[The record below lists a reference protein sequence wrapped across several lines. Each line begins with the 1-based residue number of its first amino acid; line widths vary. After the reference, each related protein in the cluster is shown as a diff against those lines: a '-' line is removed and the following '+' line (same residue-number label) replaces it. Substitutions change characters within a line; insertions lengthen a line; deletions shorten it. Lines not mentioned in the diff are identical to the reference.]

1 MLKAVERISTGCHTK
16 YTDLSEKT
24 REVRHSVIV
33 NDEQRKGIEEQI
45 VEELYRI
52 FTHKVQ

>member
-1 MLKAVERISTGCHTK
+1 MLKAVERISTGCHTE

-45 VEELYRI
+45 VEEL
-52 FTHKVQ
+52 